1 MNRVSR
7 DTSTEAIHTFEKGET
22 RGGGGNPH
30 SEGAGSTANGGTN
43 MAPSERSIRDGVIS
57 VVVT

>member
-22 RGGGGNPH
+22 RGGGETLTVRVRDLLQTVGPIWRQ
-30 SEGAGSTANGGTN
+30 ANEVFATVLF
-43 MAPSERSIRDGVIS
+43 PWL
-57 VVVT
+57 